1 MKSGWCGRTLKRF
14 WRTYTKNFRQLLIL
28 LRTEIRSMLKDI
40 TIKLEVNMLRN
51 KYERDELEQ
60 YTRRDSIRI
69 FGVAEDLVE
78 NLVDKAM
85 KIAADIDVNIWQSD
99 VSTIHR
105 IGKFNPANAQ
115 NKPRPITCRFVMT
128 TWWRTERNWKT
139 YLSIKTRSLSTKIY
153 PPQVK
158 TAQLHQIYPRSNQ
171 SEFK

>member
-1 MKSGWCGRTLKRF
+1 MSKVTEAGQRSKSWLKIGWPLNFVLPICITQPMSQCFTAPRVNNCSTFYSKTLTAHLFTPQIK
-14 WRTYTKNFRQLLIL
+14 
-28 LRTEIRSMLKDI
+28 SV

-85 KIAADIDVNIWQSD
+85 KIAADIDVNISQSD

-105 IGKFNPANAQ
+105 IWKFYPANAQ
-115 NKPRPITCRFVMT
+115 NKPRPIICRFVIT
-128 TWWRTERNWKT
+128 TWWRTERN
-139 YLSIKTRSLSTKIY
+139 
-153 PPQVK
+153 
-158 TAQLHQIYPRSNQ
+158 
-171 SEFK
+171 